1 MYLKAKF
8 TDSSDPKS
16 PVRST
21 ESAELVKTEDVNLN
35 LYDQFEKSWTL
46 FSDVQTLGVR
56 EIFGTEDEGMKKR
69 EKKFFFL
76 KILFLILFFLF
87 KFNQMVKPL
96 KK

>member
-1 MYLKAKF
+1 LYLKAKF

-56 EIFGTEDEGMKKR
+56 EIFGTEDEGIKKR
-69 EKKFFFL
+69 KKFFF
-76 KILFLILFFLF
+76 KYYF
-87 KFNQMVKPL
+87 
-96 KK
+96 